1 MTSISRSELLLT
13 LGLTTK
19 NAILIVQFAK
29 ARVAE
34 GMG

>member
-1 MTSISRSELLLT
+1 MFGRGIQTT

-29 ARVAE
+29 ARVEE
-34 GMG
+34 GMGLV